1 MQPKLT
7 PATRLDDLEV
17 RRFQEMIES
26 PSFARLWGRVKA
38 ELERA
43 RGECE
48 RADGAVELRR
58 AQGAVKALRTVLGL
72 PAQVMAEMAPKKR

>member
-7 PATRLDDLEV
+7 PTTRLDDLEV

-26 PSFARLWGRVKA
+26 PAFARLWGRVKA

-48 RADGAVELRR
+48 RADGEIEVRR
-58 AQGAVKALRTVLGL
+58 GQGAVKALQTVLGL
-72 PAQVMAEMAPKKR
+72 PAQVLGEMKQRKR